1 MKQKIK
7 LTESDIHRISKESV
21 KQVLSELDWRTY
33 QSAAEKSMKQSHNGD
48 LSPQER
54 AFNKNRSYEF
64 DNYADKK
71 FRNKHGMSRYSARHA
86 HETWDSP
93 LDALRAGAEVSRNDR
108 GGYEYRDGK
117 WRKK

>member
-7 LTESDIHRISKESV
+7 LTESDLHRIIKESV

-108 GGYEYRDGK
+108 GGYEYIDGK

>member
-7 LTESDIHRISKESV
+7 LTESDLHRIIKESV

-54 AFNKNRSYEF
+54 AFNKQRSYAF
-64 DNYADKK
+64 DNDADKK
-71 FRNKHGMSRYSARHA
+71 FRNKHGRSRYSARHA

-93 LDALRAGAEVSRNDR
+93 LDALRAGAEVSRNVR

>member
-7 LTESDIHRISKESV
+7 LTESDLHRIIKESV

-71 FRNKHGMSRYSARHA
+71 FRNKHGKNRYSARHA

-93 LDALRAGAEVSRNDR
+93 LDALRAGAEVGRNDK

>member
-7 LTESDIHRISKESV
+7 LTESDLHRIIKESV

-64 DNYADKK
+64 DKKKKKK

-93 LDALRAGAEVSRNDR
+93 LDALRAGAEVGRNDK

>member
-7 LTESDIHRISKESV
+7 LTESDLHRIIKESV

-71 FRNKHGMSRYSARHA
+71 FRNKHGMNRYSARHA

>member
-7 LTESDIHRISKESV
+7 LTESDLHRIIKESV
-21 KQVLSELDWRTY
+21 KQILSELDWRTY

-93 LDALRAGAEVSRNDR
+93 LDALRAGAEVGRNDK

>member
-7 LTESDIHRISKESV
+7 LTESDLHRIIKESV

-54 AFNKNRSYEF
+54 AFNKNRSYYF

-93 LDALRAGAEVSRNDR
+93 LDALRAGAEVGRNDK

>member
-7 LTESDIHRISKESV
+7 LTESDLHRIIKESV

-54 AFNKNRSYEF
+54 TFNKNRSYEF

-108 GGYEYRDGK
+108 GGYEY
-117 WRKK
+117 

>member
-7 LTESDIHRISKESV
+7 LTESDLHRIIKESV

-86 HETWDSP
+86 HETWWMRS
-93 LDALRAGAEVSRNDR
+93 
-108 GGYEYRDGK
+108 
-117 WRKK
+117 

>member
-1 MKQKIK
+1 MKQIIR
-7 LTESDIHRISKESV
+7 LTEGDLHKIVKESV
-21 KQVLSELDWRTY
+21 NKVLTELDWRTY

-93 LDALRAGAEVSRNDR
+93 LDALRAGAEVGRNDK

>member
-7 LTESDIHRISKESV
+7 LTESDLHRIIKESV

-93 LDALRAGAEVSRNDR
+93 LDALRAGAEVGRNDK

>member
-7 LTESDIHRISKESV
+7 LTESDLHRIIKESV

-93 LDALRAGAEVSRNDR
+93 LDALRAGAEVGRNDK

-117 WRKK
+117 LRKK

>member
-7 LTESDIHRISKESV
+7 LTESELHRIIKESV

-93 LDALRAGAEVSRNDR
+93 LDALRAGAEVGRNDK